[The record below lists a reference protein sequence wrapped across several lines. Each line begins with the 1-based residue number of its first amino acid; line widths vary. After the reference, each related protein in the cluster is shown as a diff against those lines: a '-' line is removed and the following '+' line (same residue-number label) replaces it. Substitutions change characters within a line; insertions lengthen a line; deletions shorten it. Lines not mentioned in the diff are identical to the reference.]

1 MTLPANRTGVIAKK
15 VGMTRF
21 FDENGQHVPVTV
33 LSIDGL
39 QVVQDV
45 NRLGALARPDVAR
58 DCHRGEQRKDRHDEH
73 DFDEGETEPAA

>member
-39 QVVQDV
+39 QVVGHRTKERDGYVALQ
-45 NRLGALARPDVAR
+45 LGAGAKKANKEAGR
-58 DCHRGEQRKDRHDEH
+58 
-73 DFDEGETEPAA
+73 